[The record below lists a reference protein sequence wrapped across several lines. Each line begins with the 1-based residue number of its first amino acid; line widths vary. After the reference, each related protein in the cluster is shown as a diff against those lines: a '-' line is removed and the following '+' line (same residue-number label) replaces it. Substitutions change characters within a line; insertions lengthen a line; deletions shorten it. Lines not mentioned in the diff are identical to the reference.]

1 MKWAIPDGRPGHFKH
16 LVDDCTNPEAWCG
29 FKAPSWHPSTGLD
42 WARPKCPQCLAKGAK
57 VVVGVLLTGLEAE
70 SHPSTPSTFELE
82 SWTETIDP
90 RPSTSDKD
98 KIPF

>member
-1 MKWAIPDGRPGHFKH
+1 MNWVLPKNAGGKYRH
-16 LVDDCTNPEAWCG
+16 LVTDGEAAAWCG
-29 FKAPSWHPSTGLD
+29 LVPLLGWQPEPAQPQWARCQKCVRLEAKVAVGILTTGL
-42 WARPKCPQCLAKGAK
+42 K
-57 VVVGVLLTGLEAE
+57 AE
-70 SHPSTPSTFELE
+70 SHPSTSSTFELE

>member
-1 MKWAIPDGRPGHFKH
+1 VRWVSAGRRLTPLAH
-16 LVDDCTNPEAWCG
+16 LVDELDSLKAWCG
-29 FKAPSWHPSTGLD
+29 FRTASVWLTFVNLD
-42 WARPKCPQCLAKGAK
+42 HKCPKCLAKEAK
-57 VVVGVLLTGLEAE
+57 VAAGILTTGLKAE
-70 SHPSTPSTFELE
+70 SHPSTSSTFELE